1 MKINQQ
7 LCQKM
12 EQLDQDEGCKVCLMF
27 ITFWQGIT
35 DCPKILPICSAF
47 GFIKLLHL
55 SVAFGL
61 IIIIMLFITKSGLR
75 VHSS

>member
-35 DCPKILPICSAF
+35 QFEPLKLNKKILDMTAL
-47 GFIKLLHL
+47 KL
-55 SVAFGL
+55 
-61 IIIIMLFITKSGLR
+61 
-75 VHSS
+75 